1 LEHKIPYPEKKCP
14 RCSNEN
20 LLDGPRGGLS
30 QNVLCPKCMSE
41 WNYGP
46 FGYEEIS
53 PARTSLYKNVSIKL
67 DQKICPVG
75 CKPEEISPARTYQYR
90 VVSSKLDLQ
99 ICPVGCKPGCRG
111 ETYPCIDEID
121 KIIEQGNIAF
131 MIHSEHVKEQL
142 ETLNYRIDITSHNG
156 MPIGMYIS
164 EKGSKSVYE
173 RF

>member
-1 LEHKIPYPEKKCP
+1 MEHKIPYPEKKCP

-53 PARTSLYKNVSIKL
+53 PARTYL
-67 DQKICPVG
+67 
-75 CKPEEISPARTYQYR
+75 YR
-90 VVSSKLDLQ
+90 VVSPKLDLR
-99 ICPVGCKPGCRG
+99 IIPVGCKPGCCG
-111 ETYPCIDEID
+111 ETYPCIDEVAM
-121 KIIEQGNIAF
+121 IIEQGNLAF
-131 MIHSEHVKEQL
+131 MIHGEHVKEQL
-142 ETLNYRIDITSHNG
+142 EKLEYRIDVTSHNNI
-156 MPIGMYIS
+156 PIGMYIS